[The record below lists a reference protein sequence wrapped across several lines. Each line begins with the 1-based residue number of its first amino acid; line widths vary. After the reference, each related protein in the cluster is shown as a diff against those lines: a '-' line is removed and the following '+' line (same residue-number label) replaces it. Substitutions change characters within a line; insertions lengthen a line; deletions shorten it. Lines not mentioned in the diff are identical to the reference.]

1 MVMMLVGV
9 SWYAY
14 IVSSMSTIMASFD
27 AQNSAVRDKMNC
39 VNEFIRSAKLPKN
52 LGKQVRDFFEFKL
65 RRQRQFLVSSNYNV
79 DELLDE
85 LGSGLRADVLLYMDR
100 HLISKI
106 PFLKDKVPQ
115 FVADVISMFQ
125 PMVFQEGDFI
135 CKENSQADEMFFLIR
150 GSAGIYYGTKLI
162 VVIDE
167 GSYFGEIGCIMGG
180 IRRAG
185 VKALETCELQA
196 LSRRNLN
203 ILLGEYPE
211 VGDELKAVA
220 RDRAKKKESTSDKDM
235 EEKNSGLPTVGGGSD
250 QVTSREKTSDSSL
263 FPTNDSLPTTPSV
276 DEKVATAL
284 VDVISQRVRE
294 DFLRAIE
301 SVSSAKE
308 TT

>member
-1 MVMMLVGV
+1 
-9 SWYAY
+9 
-14 IVSSMSTIMASFD
+14 
-27 AQNSAVRDKMNC
+27 
-39 VNEFIRSAKLPKN
+39 
-52 LGKQVRDFFEFKL
+52 
-65 RRQRQFLVSSNYNV
+65 
-79 DELLDE
+79 
-85 LGSGLRADVLLYMDR
+85 
-100 HLISKI
+100 
-106 PFLKDKVPQ
+106 
-115 FVADVISMFQ
+115 
-125 PMVFQEGDFI
+125 
-135 CKENSQADEMFFLIR
+135 MFFLIR